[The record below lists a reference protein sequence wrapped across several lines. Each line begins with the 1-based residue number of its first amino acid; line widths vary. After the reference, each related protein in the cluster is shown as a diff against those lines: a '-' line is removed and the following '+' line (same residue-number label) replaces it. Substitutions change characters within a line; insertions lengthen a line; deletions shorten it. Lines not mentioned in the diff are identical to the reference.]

1 MSARIHIVN
10 DQAQKVAAAHGVSA
24 KPSLT
29 VDAALNSLL
38 SEGLKKTTKLSATNM
53 NVFHGL
59 ENTIFPKDF
68 AVNVTVQLQRDKDL
82 ELPHR
87 LKLANEVRDTV
98 AEELQSVFRGGQ
110 PGEKDDADA
119 TLVVRILL
127 VSDGSSKG
135 SRWLGGV
142 GSAKLTLAWFLVSNC
157 SSGEVATGKQIY
169 LTEDSSPAASSGLDH
184 WEISSAIVRSMARNA
199 STQIVEEV
207 ASEIVSWKQQQGEG
221 SMKEVHQ
228 EPAVTKEKEHEEHD
242 VGEDKF
248 SLLQR
253 VMKGL
258 TQV

>member
-1 MSARIHIVN
+1 MSAKIHIVN
-10 DQAQKVAAAHGVSA
+10 DQTQKVAAVLGVSA

-38 SEGLKKTTKLSATNM
+38 LDGGLKKTTKLSPTNM

-59 ENTIFPKDF
+59 ENNLFPKDF
-68 AVNVTVQLQRDKDL
+68 AVKVTVQLQRDKDL

-110 PGEKDDADA
+110 PGEEDDADA
-119 TLVVRILL
+119 TVVARVLL

-142 GSAKLTLAWFLVSNC
+142 GSAKLTLAWFLVSNS

-207 ASEIVSWKQQQGEG
+207 ASEIISWKQQGEG
-221 SMKEVHQ
+221 SMKEVNQ
-228 EPAVTKEKEHEEHD
+228 EPAMTKEKAHEEHD